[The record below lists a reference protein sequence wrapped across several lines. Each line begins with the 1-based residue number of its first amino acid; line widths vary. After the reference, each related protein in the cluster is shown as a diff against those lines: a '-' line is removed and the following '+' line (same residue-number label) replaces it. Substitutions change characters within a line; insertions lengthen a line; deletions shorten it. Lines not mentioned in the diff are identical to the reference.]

1 MEELAKQ
8 VQHKA
13 TQYWKETGDCAMT
26 VMPTSIVDF
35 VIEFAEERC
44 HFPSHFTQKMMEDI
58 LLKHKNSLA
67 MACVDVLAKAGAE
80 GEKSHSENGI
90 SRSYESTWITPGLL
104 DNLPNYVKVL

>member
-13 TQYWKETGDCAMT
+13 TQYWKETGDCAIT

-35 VIEFAEERC
+35 VIEFAEEGC
-44 HFPSHFTQKMMEDI
+44 HFPTHFTEKMKVDI
-58 LLKHKNSLA
+58 LTKHKSTLA

-80 GEKSHSENGI
+80 GENSHSENGI
-90 SRSYESTWITPGLL
+90 SRSYDSSWINPKLFN
-104 DNLPNYVKVL
+104 NLPNYVNVF

>member
-1 MEELAKQ
+1 MEELVKQ
-8 VQHKA
+8 VQYKA
-13 TQYWKETGDCAMT
+13 TQYWKGTGDCAIT

-44 HFPSHFTQKMMEDI
+44 HFPTYFTEKMKVDI
-58 LLKHKNSLA
+58 LTKHKSTLA

-104 DNLPNYVKVL
+104 DNLPNYVNIL